1 MNTSNTP
8 TDPAAMLATVYEEV
22 MWLARRPNTS
32 PSAARAWYTH
42 IASFRLRRYL
52 RRFSGQVSRR
62 ALEPGAVLRLEHF
75 KRLQTTL
82 TTLVAEHVKRGIPDP
97 QEFVRIVTECEQV
110 HIVTF
115 LENYEARKAGGDYL
129 KAGILLLDWKDV
141 APDVQRALWTKMLRG
156 RVSNAP
162 DFKPGPEHWPNPQGR
177 ANGRQ
182 PIPSEAIRESLVA
195 APRRS
200 P

>member
-1 MNTSNTP
+1 MRAGHVRCRCGRARPPASLSSGVRPIWHMNTSNTP
-8 TDPAAMLATVYEEV
+8 TDPAAMLTAVYEEV

-32 PSAARAWYTH
+32 PSSARAWYTH

-82 TTLVAEHVKRGIPDP
+82 TKLVAEHVKRGIPDP

-141 APDVQRALWTKMLRG
+141 ARTYNALSGRNAEGPGFQRSGL
-156 RVSNAP
+156 
-162 DFKPGPEHWPNPQGR
+162 
-177 ANGRQ
+177 
-182 PIPSEAIRESLVA
+182 
-195 APRRS
+195 
-200 P
+200 